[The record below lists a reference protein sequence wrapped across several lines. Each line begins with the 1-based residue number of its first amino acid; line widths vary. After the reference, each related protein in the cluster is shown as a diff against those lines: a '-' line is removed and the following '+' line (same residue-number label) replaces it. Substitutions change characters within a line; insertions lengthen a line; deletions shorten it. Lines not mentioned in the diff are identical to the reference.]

1 MVIYLSSI
9 KPMHKNK
16 ILMKNWSDLP
26 SQKKITTNLFNKQ
39 VSKIIPLNSQETFK
53 DYLVKLL

>member
-1 MVIYLSSI
+1 
-9 KPMHKNK
+9 MHKNK